1 MFSIGENKWGNSHIM
16 FTSISAM
23 KRNRWLRL
31 ALLFVC
37 LIAISFGIAYLFQ
50 KLLLPLKTTLDEFAW
65 LAYLIV
71 FAATLLSSLTIVA
84 PVPIAAT
91 LMIAAAAEW
100 NPVLVSLSASIGGAF
115 GELSGYYAGYL
126 GKKILIGEY
135 TKEYDRVA
143 SWINRYGFWAISFL
157 AFQPVLPFD
166 VAGLIA
172 GSLKMPLWKF
182 LPALWV
188 GKFPKFII
196 LCYFGTKFIHF
207 LP

>member
-1 MFSIGENKWGNSHIM
+1 
-16 FTSISAM
+16 M
-23 KRNRWLRL
+23 KQNRWLRL
-31 ALLFVC
+31 ALLLVG
-37 LIAISFGIAYLFQ
+37 LIAISFGMAYLFQ
-50 KLLLPLKTTLDEFAW
+50 KLMSPLETTLDKFAW

-71 FAATLLSSLTIVA
+71 FATTLLSSLTIVA
-84 PVPIAAT
+84 PVPVAAALMITAAT
-91 LMIAAAAEW
+91 RW
-100 NPVLVSLSASIGGAF
+100 DPVLVSLSASIGGTF
-115 GELSGYYAGYL
+115 GELSGYYVGYL
-126 GKKILIGEY
+126 GKKIVISGY

-157 AFQPVLPFD
+157 AFQPILPFD
-166 VAGLIA
+166 IAGLIA

-196 LCYFGTKFIHF
+196 LCYFGTEFIHF